1 MTVIDRFA
9 SFYQTLAVADIAQLT
24 KIYADDITL
33 IDPVGTHHGLGQL
46 TAYFK
51 NLLVNAKHCEFAIHH
66 IAAHELQ
73 PLLQHQSYTVTW
85 TMSFTTPRLNGGE
98 TIHVD
103 GITLLKVRD
112 DAIFFHQDYYDL
124 GQMVYEQVPI
134 LKFII
139 NKIKTGMRA

>member
-9 SFYQTLAVADIAQLT
+9 NFYQTLAIADTAQLEQ
-24 KIYADDITL
+24 IYANDITL
-33 IDPVGTHHGLGQL
+33 IDPVGTHHGLAQL
-46 TAYFK
+46 TAYFE

-66 IAAHELQ
+66 IAAHEQ
-73 PLLQHQSYTVTW
+73 QDLLTHQSFTVTW
-85 TMSFTTPRLNGGE
+85 TMSFATPRLNAGE

-124 GQMVYEQVPI
+124 GQMVYEHVPI

-139 NKIKTGMRA
+139 KKIKAGMRG

>member
-9 SFYQTLAVADIAQLT
+9 NFYQTLAIADIAQLEQ
-24 KIYADDITL
+24 IYANDITL
-33 IDPVGTHHGLGQL
+33 IDPVGTHHGLAQL
-46 TAYFK
+46 TAYFE
-51 NLLVNAKHCEFAIHH
+51 NLLVNAKQCEFAIHH
-66 IAAHELQ
+66 IAAHEQ
-73 PLLQHQSYTVTW
+73 QDLLTQQSFTVTW
-85 TMSFTTPRLNGGE
+85 TMSFATPRLNAGE

-124 GQMVYEQVPI
+124 GQMVYEHVPI

-139 NKIKTGMRA
+139 NKIKAGMRG

>member
-9 SFYQTLAVADIAQLT
+9 SFYQTLAIADIAQLEQ
-24 KIYADDITL
+24 IYANDITL
-33 IDPVGTHHGLGQL
+33 IDPVGTHHGLAQL
-46 TAYFK
+46 TAYFE
-51 NLLVNAKHCEFAIHH
+51 NLLVNAKQCEFVIHH
-66 IAAHELQ
+66 IAAHEQ
-73 PLLQHQSYTVTW
+73 QDLLTHQSFTVTW
-85 TMSFTTPRLNGGE
+85 TMSFATPRLNAGE

-124 GQMVYEQVPI
+124 GQMVYEHVPI

-139 NKIKTGMRA
+139 NKIKAGMRG

>member
-9 SFYQTLAVADIAQLT
+9 SFYQTLAFDDIAQLAD
-24 KIYADDITL
+24 IYADDITL
-33 IDPVGTHHGLGQL
+33 IDPVGTHHGLSRL
-46 TAYFK
+46 TAYFE
-51 NLLVNAKHCEFAIHH
+51 NLLVNAQSCEFAIHH
-66 IAAHELQ
+66 IAAHES
-73 PLLQHQSYTVTW
+73 QSFTVTW

-112 DAIFFHQDYYDL
+112 DKIFFHQDYYDL

-139 NKIKTGMRA
+139 NKIKSGMRA